1 MTLETRPPTGK
12 PNWPMVVLGGREKA
26 GKTWAAL
33 LASSSQLVT
42 RTFYVGIGEDDP
54 DEYALIP
61 GAKFEIVLHDG
72 TYNGILRAIEDVAA
86 LPRGEKPHLMVVDS
100 MTKLWDLI
108 VDNAQG
114 IANRRASGKKTASG
128 DYSISPDLWNVAAS
142 QWKDVMDAIR
152 RHWGP
157 SILTAR
163 LDEVM
168 VMENGVPTK
177 AKQWKVQAHKSLVF
191 DAGVLVE
198 MHERGHALIT
208 GAKSARLQLEKPM
221 DAPDFTIA
229 ELWKVLGIT
238 AETEMGER
246 VHHGTVSDDPSVE
259 AAVDAWSARAK
270 EQTTKEGLTEVWQ
283 AARRAQVETPVLDA
297 IRAIAAEFDAKQAE
311 SQETPPLDG
320 VKPGKEKARDWL
332 AEAEGKFADE
342 VQGLFREATA
352 LGAPKTVLTDLVEK
366 AGRAKQRPTVEAPA
380 GEPWAPVADD
390 KGQEEPEAAEPV
402 SEGQAAVLADEPE
415 SDEEPI

>member
-33 LASSSQLVT
+33 LASSSQLVA
-42 RTFYVGIGEDDP
+42 RTFYIGIGEDDP

-72 TYNGILRAIEDVAA
+72 TYNGILRAVEDVAV

-100 MTKLWDLI
+100 MTKLWDLV

-246 VHHGTVSDDPSVE
+246 VHQGTVSDDPSIE
-259 AAVDAWSARAK
+259 AAVDAWSARAT
-270 EQTTKEGLTEVWQ
+270 EQTTKDGLTEVWQ

-297 IRAIAAEFDAKQAE
+297 IRAIAAAFDAKQAE
-311 SQETPPLDG
+311 SQATPPLDG
-320 VKPGKEKARDWL
+320 VKPGKAQPRQWV
-332 AEAEGKFADE
+332 AEAENLKYAEDA
-342 VQGLFREATA
+342 QALYREAVE
-352 LGAPKTVLTDLVEK
+352 LKAPAKVLAEMEGI
-366 AGRAKQRPTVEAPA
+366 AGRKRPKPVEAAPG
-380 GEPWAPVADD
+380 GEPWAPVAEDE
-390 KGQEEPEAAEPV
+390 KPAPE
-402 SEGQAAVLADEPE
+402 SEGESEPSSEGPAAVLATDEAPF
-415 SDEEPI
+415 